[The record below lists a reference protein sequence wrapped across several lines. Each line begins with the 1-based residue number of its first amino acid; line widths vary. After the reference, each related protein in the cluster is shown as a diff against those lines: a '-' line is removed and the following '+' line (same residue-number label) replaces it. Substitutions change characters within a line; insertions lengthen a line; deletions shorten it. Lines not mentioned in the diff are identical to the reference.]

1 MTLKDALKQ
10 KSWTVQHLA
19 DETGISKRTLDKY
32 MTGERDLRRAEAA
45 NIIKIA
51 DVLGIHPRELMN

>member
-10 KSWTVQHLA
+10 KGWTVQRLS

-45 NIIKIA
+45 NVIKIA
-51 DVLGIHPRELMN
+51 DILGIHPRELMD

>member
-10 KSWTVQHLA
+10 KGWTVQHLA